1 MGMIISL
8 VFSLQATSYAH
19 WLYIYR
25 KNHILNLFQMNR
37 SFKFLLLIAFTA
49 GHTITSQVPKDL
61 SKDSSNVSTPFYSGL
76 NGYFS
81 YRIPTL
87 IQSKKA
93 LVAFAEGRKN
103 STSDFG
109 NIDLVYRRS
118 TNKGKTWEPIK
129 ILIDK
134 DTIAVQNPVPI
145 YVKEKNKIVLLFNIT
160 SQSEHDILNNDY
172 DPRNERKAYVTYSYD
187 DGQSWSAPKDITK
200 DVKLPH
206 WRWHA
211 IGPVHGIIL
220 SYGDH
225 KGRLVAPVAM
235 SIDKGQKAYCMA
247 LIYSDDQGE
256 HWKIGA
262 VDNDLTDAVQSNET
276 TIVELT
282 NGHIYINTRDHLGG
296 SPEKNRG
303 ETYSLDGGLTFTKP
317 IIESDKFPSP
327 VVQSSLLR
335 WNSRM
340 ILFSTPSTVNK
351 RENLIIMASYDESK
365 RWEPLYKI
373 NSGFSAYSDM
383 VKLNKK
389 TLGVIFETN
398 DYKKI
403 KFKWVKIKRP

>member
-1 MGMIISL
+1 MN
-8 VFSLQATSYAH
+8 FLQMKRSY
-19 WLYIYR
+19 
-25 KNHILNLFQMNR
+25 N
-37 SFKFLLLIAFTA
+37 FLLFIAF
-49 GHTITSQVPKDL
+49 ITSAILTSQEPIDL

-118 TNKGKTWEPIK
+118 TNNGKSWEPIK
-129 ILIDK
+129 ILVDK

-145 YVKEKNKIVLLFNIT
+145 FVKEKNKIVLLFNIT

-172 DPRNERKAYVTYSYD
+172 DPKDERKAYVTYSFD
-187 DGQSWSAPKDITK
+187 DGQSWSIPKEITR
-200 DVKLPH
+200 DVKLSH

-211 IGPVHGIIL
+211 MGPVHGIEL
-220 SYGDH
+220 NYGDH
-225 KGRLVAPVAM
+225 KGRLVAPVAI
-235 SIDKGQKAYCMA
+235 SIEKGQKAYCMA

-256 HWKIGA
+256 QWKIGA
-262 VDNDLTDAVQSNET
+262 IDNDLTDAVQSNET

-282 NGHIYINTRDHLGG
+282 NGHIYVNTRDHLGG
-296 SPEKNRG
+296 SREKNRG

-327 VVQSSLLR
+327 IVQSSLLR
-335 WNSRM
+335 WDSTLDGKHDM
-340 ILFSTPSTVNK
+340 ILFSTPSNTNK
-351 RENLIIMASYDESK
+351 RENLVLMASYDESK
-365 RWEPLYKI
+365 HWKPLYKI
-373 NSGFSAYSDM
+373 HNGFSAYSDM
-383 VKLNKK
+383 VKLNKNF
-389 TLGVIFETN
+389 LGVIYETD

-403 KFKWVKIKRP
+403 KFKRIKVKRPRLIEFD